1 MTVANLCELFD
12 NWTLFSNVR
21 IYCAAT
27 RLSYDYNCSR
37 DALRDWANSPVNRF
51 SCDSNNDLIG
61 IDVRCKVEGK

>member
-27 RLSYDYNCSR
+27 RLSYDYTCSR
-37 DALRDWANSPVNRF
+37 DVLREWANSIVNRF
-51 SCDSNNDLIG
+51 NYDSNSELIE
-61 IDVRCKVEGK
+61 IDVRRKVVDK